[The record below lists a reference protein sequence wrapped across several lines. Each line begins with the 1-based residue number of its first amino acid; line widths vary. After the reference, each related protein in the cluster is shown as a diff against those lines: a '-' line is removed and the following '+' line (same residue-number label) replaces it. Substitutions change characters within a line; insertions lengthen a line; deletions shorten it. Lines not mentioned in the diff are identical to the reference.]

1 MSRRDPAIRTSV
13 SVQLKWK
20 LFLEEYA
27 EKHNLTVS
35 DLINT
40 LLEKQ
45 LERMREHPE
54 CSFDAMKYQPRG
66 LGYKPVHLNLR
77 IVQYSRLKDVMSV
90 FRFTLSYILSLAM
103 ESFDEFMESDK
114 KVDCY
119 PHFCHSTIITEVE
132 NITVFANYWGIPPG
146 EHTITVPP
154 D

>member
-1 MSRRDPAIRTSV
+1 MSRNDPIIRTSV

-27 EKHNLTVS
+27 ENHCISVS
-35 DLINT
+35 ELINT

-45 LERMREHPE
+45 LLRMKEYPE
-54 CSFDAMKYQPRG
+54 SSYSAMKYQPRG

-77 IVQYSRLKDVMSV
+77 FVKYSRLKDVMCV

-103 ESFDEFMESDK
+103 ESFDEFMDSDK
-114 KVDCY
+114 NLDCY

-154 D
+154 G